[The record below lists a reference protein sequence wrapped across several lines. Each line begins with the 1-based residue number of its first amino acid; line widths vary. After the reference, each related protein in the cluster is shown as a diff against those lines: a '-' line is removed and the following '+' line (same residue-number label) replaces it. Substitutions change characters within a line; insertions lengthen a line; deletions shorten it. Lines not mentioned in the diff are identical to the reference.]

1 MKYTSDVIKQI
12 LLEFKSGKNKSKI
25 AMEYGIP
32 RSTLRYWIDNE
43 NTISVQKI
51 SDKDISLIIKE
62 IENNKEIY
70 NYILGLYLGDGCISL
85 NKMSYKLRIT
95 QDEKYPI
102 SIVDIKNKMDL
113 FFNKNANVC
122 NGDGKCKILTI
133 YDKNLPLYF
142 PQHGAGKKH
151 DREIILS
158 DYQRDN
164 IDFLYLMK
172 GLWMSDGSYYIASR
186 NYEAYNFTNK
196 STDIISLF
204 EECLTFCEVNYRK
217 RIKKNGVWI
226 IEITKKSE
234 VQKMKEL
241 VGFKS

>member
-1 MKYTSDVIKQI
+1 MKYTEEIKQSV
-12 LLEFKSGKNKSKI
+12 LKDFKNGVNKSTLSNK
-25 AMEYGIP
+25 YNIP
-32 RSTLRYWIDNE
+32 RGTIKYWIDNRD
-43 NTISVQKI
+43 TIFISKT
-51 SDKDISLIIKE
+51 SDKDISLIIEE
-62 IENNKEIY
+62 IKNNKELY
-70 NYILGLYLGDGCISL
+70 NYILGLYLGDGCISPQ
-85 NKMSYKLRIT
+85 KMSYKLRIT
-95 QDEKYPI
+95 QDNKYPN
-102 SIVDIKNKMDL
+102 SVNEIKNL
-113 FFNKNANVC
+113 LNSFFKNNVFVC
-122 NGDGKCKILTI
+122 IPKGCTVIAI

-142 PQHGAGKKH
+142 PQHGVGKKH

-158 DYQRDN
+158 DYQREN
-164 IDFLYLMK
+164 IDYPNLLK
-172 GLWMSDGSYYIASR
+172 GLWVSDGSYYLASSK
-186 NYEAYNFTNK
+186 YEAYNFTNK